1 MALQFQNFTP
11 NDQKHFT
18 LAETQSEK
26 EAEMSRQMARD
37 AANNAAESA
46 NRAMSVDSSNQQH
59 AMSLAQNA
67 KQAGVENGLN
77 QQRINS
83 DNTRVGLANAREME
97 KTRADV
103 AQNDIANKRQ
113 AFADQN
119 TLQQQGLT
127 NARAEKEDQ
136 RNNIVWNRAND
147 FAAKTNDLSNIYSNL
162 QNMSPNKDGFY
173 NLNHAYDSVNAQV
186 YGDLPKGNI
195 QGKLNAQGGMDVY
208 ADGVLHL
215 VDGTNSIS
223 LPVQAMKLAHD
234 IVANG
239 GKAPSESDRY
249 KNYSTVDAATGEKTQ
264 GLWDTVTR
272 KPVDT
277 SSQPSN
283 ELAALNATKE
293 TNKNT
298 DAPVV
303 NSDKVNALTGQTPAV
318 QADNSGGLS
327 AARNNDAIDGRDNMF
342 KTVNN
347 GVTTFSNKPPP
358 SAPAPAQ
365 VQGLAG
371 QGPAPAVNNQPITN
385 QLLSEKQAQAEQR
398 SHDSQLAKQQYNEA
412 LRTISHLSNDSNLS
426 PAEQDQLANA
436 KQFKDKYLRSANN
449 VQ

>member
-18 LAETQSEK
+18 LAETQNEK
-26 EAEMSRQMARD
+26 EAEMSRQMAQD
-37 AANNAAESA
+37 AANNSARSA
-46 NRAMSVDSSNQQH
+46 NHRMSVDSSNQQH

-103 AQNDIANKRQ
+103 AQNDIVNKRQ

-186 YGDLPKGNI
+186 YGGLPKGNI
-195 QGKLNAQGGMDVY
+195 QGKLNKQGGMDVY
-208 ADGVLHL
+208 ADGALHL

-277 SSQPSN
+277 SSQPRN

-318 QADNSGGLS
+318 QADNSGGLGN
-327 AARNNDAIDGRDNMF
+327 ARRKNITATTDA
-342 KTVNN
+342 N
-347 GVTTFSNKPPP
+347 GVTTFSNKPPS

-371 QGPAPAVNNQPITN
+371 QPTTN
-385 QLLSEKQAQAEQR
+385 QLLAEKQAQAQ
-398 SHDSQLAKQQYNEA
+398 QQYNEA

-449 VQ
+449 AQ

>member
-11 NDQKHFT
+11 NDQKHYT

-26 EAEMSRQMARD
+26 DATLQRAMAQD
-37 AANNAAESA
+37 AANNAARSA
-46 NRAMSVDSSNQQH
+46 DHAMSIDSSNQQH

-127 NARAEKEDQ
+127 NARQNISDKQTTEKFNLEKEALLQKKSLADKHLAIGELGLTLATSKSDENGEIDITNH
-136 RNNIVWNRAND
+136 RNILTSLGLTDELTKHESVMARIVDGKTELYGIDKDGNHSVIMHNKAPV
-147 FAAKTNDLSNIYSNL
+147 KITNDALSIFSDFYAKQLGVKEDGDFEVNYQQTLGPDGMTLVKTPVSIINKKNGNL
-162 QNMSPNKDGFY
+162 
-173 NLNHAYDSVNAQV
+173 
-186 YGDLPKGNI
+186 
-195 QGKLNAQGGMDVY
+195 
-208 ADGVLHL
+208 
-215 VDGTNSIS
+215 TNYPGAS
-223 LPVQAMKLAHD
+223 
-234 IVANG
+234 G
-239 GKAPSESDRY
+239 
-249 KNYSTVDAATGEKTQ
+249 
-264 GLWDTVTR
+264 
-272 KPVDT
+272 
-277 SSQPSN
+277 QPSN

-303 NSDKVNALTGQTPAV
+303 NSDKVNALTGQTPVV

-365 VQGLAG
+365 GLAG
-371 QGPAPAVNNQPITN
+371 QGPAKTVQAKQTAPSQLPLGDQLINLGEKVTQGDRDSINNAP
-385 QLLSEKQAQAEQR
+385 QAQKAEIAQGI
-398 SHDSQLAKQQYNEA
+398 
-412 LRTISHLSNDSNLS
+412 ISRISRLG
-426 PAEQDQLANA
+426 
-436 KQFKDKYLRSANN
+436 Y
-449 VQ
+449 

>member
-1 MALQFQNFTP
+1 MPIQFQNFTP
-11 NDQKHFT
+11 NDQKHYT

-77 QQRINS
+77 QQRING

-103 AQNDIANKRQ
+103 AQNDITNKRQ
-113 AFADQN
+113 ALADQN

-127 NARAEKEDQ
+127 NARTAKENTQKDAEYQ
-136 RNNIVWNRAND
+136 RKLAIENQHSFFNNIGTHVLLGEGSNNIDVSSMKQD
-147 FAAKTNDLSNIYSNL
+147 FSNIYGDAI
-162 QNMSPNKDGFY
+162 PKDGALS
-173 NLNHAYDSVNAQV
+173 LNKNKAGGYDLMGFANGQATQLQREGNQITYSPHALDMFASSAKASMFGSKGKDIFQYEDDN
-186 YGDLPKGNI
+186 GNI
-195 QGKLNAQGGMDVY
+195 RLALRDPSGNVIDVTPN
-208 ADGVLHL
+208 
-215 VDGTNSIS
+215 GTSNS
-223 LPVQAMKLAHD
+223 
-234 IVANG
+234 
-239 GKAPSESDRY
+239 
-249 KNYSTVDAATGEKTQ
+249 
-264 GLWDTVTR
+264 
-272 KPVDT
+272 
-277 SSQPSN
+277 

-303 NSDKVNALTGQTPAV
+303 NSQKVNDLTGQTPVV
-318 QADNSGGLS
+318 QADNSGGLGN
-327 AARNNDAIDGRDNMF
+327 ARRKNITATTDA
-342 KTVNN
+342 N
-347 GVTTFSNKPPP
+347 GVTSYSNKAMP

-371 QGPAPAVNNQPITN
+371 QGPAKAVNKQPTTN
-385 QLLSEKQAQAEQR
+385 QLLSEKQAQ
-398 SHDSQLAKQQYNEA
+398 QQYNEA
-412 LRTISHLSNDSNLS
+412 LRTISHLSNNSNLS

>member
-11 NDQKHFT
+11 NDQKHYT

-59 AMSLAQNA
+59 AASLAHNA

-103 AQNDIANKRQ
+103 AQNDITNKRQ

-147 FAAKTNDLSNIYSNL
+147 FAAKTNDLSNIYNNL

-208 ADGVLHL
+208 ADGALYL

-318 QADNSGGLS
+318 QADNSGGLGN
-327 AARNNDAIDGRDNMF
+327 ARRKNITATTDA
-342 KTVNN
+342 N
-347 GVTTFSNKPPP
+347 GVTSYSNKAMP
-358 SAPAPAQ
+358 SAVNRQTQVPLPQSGGLNEADLIGQKSVQVSQTQGMDPISKITKQEDIDAINKAPQAQ
-365 VQGLAG
+365 KAEIVQGIINRINKLG
-371 QGPAPAVNNQPITN
+371 
-385 QLLSEKQAQAEQR
+385 R
-398 SHDSQLAKQQYNEA
+398 
-412 LRTISHLSNDSNLS
+412 
-426 PAEQDQLANA
+426 
-436 KQFKDKYLRSANN
+436 
-449 VQ
+449 

>member
-1 MALQFQNFTP
+1 MPIQFQTFTP
-11 NDQKHFT
+11 TDQKHYT

-26 EAEMSRQMARD
+26 DATLQRAMAQD
-37 AANNAAESA
+37 AANNAARSA
-46 NRAMSVDSSNQQH
+46 DHAMSIDSSNQQH
-59 AMSLAQNA
+59 AASLAHNA

-119 TLQQQGLT
+119 TLQQQDLT

-208 ADGVLHL
+208 ADGALYL

-223 LPVQAMKLAHD
+223 LPVQAMRLAHD

-272 KPVDT
+272 KPVGT

-303 NSDKVNALTGQTPAV
+303 NSQEVNDLTGQTPVV
-318 QADNSGGLS
+318 QADNSGGLGN
-327 AARNNDAIDGRDNMF
+327 ARRNNITATTDA
-342 KTVNN
+342 N
-347 GVTTFSNKPPP
+347 GVTSYSNKAMP
-358 SAPAPAQ
+358 SAPAPTQ

-371 QGPAPAVNNQPITN
+371 QGPAKAVQAKQTAPSQLPLGDQLINLGEKVTQGDRDSINNAP
-385 QLLSEKQAQAEQR
+385 QAQKAEIAQGI
-398 SHDSQLAKQQYNEA
+398 
-412 LRTISHLSNDSNLS
+412 ISRIRRLG
-426 PAEQDQLANA
+426 
-436 KQFKDKYLRSANN
+436 Y
-449 VQ
+449 